1 MGYYKH
7 IKPLTIH
14 NKLNNNLLRL
24 SRYRVLTLILSA
36 LKNINLNEHICWII
50 VLETFMQWN
59 VLWLLQIKR
68 YICLFIKLCQ
78 RTLKR
83 KKYYA
88 PNSKLLMN
96 IFSHA
101 LQNRIINTI
110 ASFCA
115 KIYSY
120 ICPWTLS
127 VSGSSQFSLSFALGI
142 LFASWNR

>member
-1 MGYYKH
+1 
-7 IKPLTIH
+7 
-14 NKLNNNLLRL
+14 
-24 SRYRVLTLILSA
+24 
-36 LKNINLNEHICWII
+36 
-50 VLETFMQWN
+50 MQWN

-120 ICPWTLS
+120 ICPLTLS

-142 LFASWNR
+142 LFASWNRKCQISVHIFAPSRGYSLFISDLLENRRTADITIYGL